1 MSMPRALM
9 QAGVLFLMLFAVLL
23 GYKYVGHCLVERANS
38 EAKKAPPV
46 VVEMKPLE
54 FPEFK
59 GLDGIIYNPDRD
71 RFGNR

>member
-9 QAGVLFLMLFAVLL
+9 QAGGLFLMLFAVLL
-23 GYKYVGHCLVERANS
+23 GYKYAAHCLVERALS
-38 EAKKAPPV
+38 EAKKTPPV
-46 VVEMKPLE
+46 VFEMKPLE
-54 FPEFK
+54 IPEFK

>member
-9 QAGVLFLMLFAVLL
+9 QAGGFFLVLFAVLL
-23 GYKYVGHCLVERANS
+23 GYRYAAHCLVERALS
-38 EAKKAPPV
+38 EAKKAPPLF
-46 VVEMKPLE
+46 EMKPLE
-54 FPEFK
+54 IPEFK